1 MIQGQQGQQMDESA
15 GGGGGGS
22 RRGGGARSSSAPK
35 DDESVASGSTSAAAA
50 AVPSKSKQQ
59 QEGRLGLCVFGEGGR
74 ALFAVVGNRRVLKLE
89 AATLR
94 ELRRWVGLIGVGS
107 WGVTVGGTQGI
118 EWVDVLIALSHLVYH
133 KNRSQDI
140 IPPGHTQVFKMR
152 LAPSGRLLFVF
163 TNRGRRTAQHAVHT
177 LTLYKF

>member
-1 MIQGQQGQQMDESA
+1 MGCD
-15 GGGGGGS
+15 
-22 RRGGGARSSSAPK
+22 
-35 DDESVASGSTSAAAA
+35 
-50 AVPSKSKQQ
+50 
-59 QEGRLGLCVFGEGGR
+59 GGR
-74 ALFAVVGNRRVLKLE
+74 NA
-89 AATLR
+89 
-94 ELRRWVGLIGVGS
+94 S
-107 WGVTVGGTQGI
+107 I
-118 EWVDVLIALSHLVYH
+118 EWVGVLIALSHLVYH